1 MEDGWTI
8 EDLAH
13 MRTDVHT
20 HMQRSLMN
28 CSLTELLESQATS
41 NYDLYIELWSYGCSL
56 SEADI
61 SLQYE
66 H

>member
-13 MRTDVHT
+13 MRTDMHV

-41 NYDLYIELWSYGCSL
+41 NYDLMGVP
-56 SEADI
+56 
-61 SLQYE
+61 
-66 H
+66 